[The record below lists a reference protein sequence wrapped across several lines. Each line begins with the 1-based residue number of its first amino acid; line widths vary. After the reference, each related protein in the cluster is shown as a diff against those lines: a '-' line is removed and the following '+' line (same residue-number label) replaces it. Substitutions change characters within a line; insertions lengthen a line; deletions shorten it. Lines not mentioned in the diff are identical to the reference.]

1 MMRAPGPSGS
11 SAETDHTALDT
22 HDIHATMTPTPRST
36 FLRWLHRTLG
46 RHDFAGSMGNLPL
59 AISGMDPSRR
69 RVLRGGAVLALASA
83 AEAGAARRSSGA
95 SPKVAVIGGGLA
107 GLTAAYELAAVG
119 IDADVF
125 EASTRL
131 GGRCWSDRDTF
142 ASGQTIERGGELID
156 TDHRQIRQLARRLG
170 LALDDVT
177 EAEAPGTDAWI
188 MFDGERYP
196 AEAVVR
202 DFQPVYPVV
211 RAQRRAIGAPSYR
224 SATAAA
230 RELDALNVAEW
241 IERHVPG
248 GGASRLGRYFR
259 GAIEDNMATEAE
271 NLSAL
276 VAVAMLSTSTR
287 QQVDPYGGSDARF
300 HVRDGNDAIATH
312 LAAALRRPV
321 ALESPLVALAR
332 RGDGRCDVTV
342 QRGSGLV
349 TDTYDR
355 VILALPF
362 ANLREVDLTR
372 AAFRPHKHRAIQAL
386 PMAASAKLQLQFDF
400 RLWRAAGNTGS
411 VMLDGQRTT
420 WEVTRAQAGT
430 PGILNVWNTGRRA
443 VATGEGSDV
452 DQATLALAEI
462 ERVVPGISQA
472 WNGRVSRT
480 VWDPASGP
488 RGSYAYHP
496 PGYLTSLGG
505 IEAEA
510 EGPVHFAGEHTSRE
524 WQGFLNGAVESG
536 QRAARE
542 VLRATR
548 RA

>member
-1 MMRAPGPSGS
+1 M
-11 SAETDHTALDT
+11 
-22 HDIHATMTPTPRST
+22 IPTPRSS
-36 FLRWLHRTLG
+36 FLRWLHRALG
-46 RHDFAGSMGNLPL
+46 HHDIAGTGGARPPMRE
-59 AISGMDPSRR
+59 GMDLARR
-69 RVLRGGAVLALASA
+69 RVLRGGAVLALAPG
-83 AEAGAARRSSGA
+83 AEAGAARRSGA

-107 GLTAAYELAAVG
+107 GLTAAYELAVAG

-131 GGRCWSDRDTF
+131 GGRCWSDRETF
-142 ASGQTIERGGELID
+142 AGGQIIERGGELID

-170 LALDDVT
+170 LALDDVIA
-177 EAEAPGTDAWI
+177 AEAPGTDAWI
-188 MFDGERYP
+188 WFDGERYT
-196 AEAVVR
+196 AEAAVR

-211 RAQRRAIGAPSYR
+211 RAQRRAIGEPSYR
-224 SATAAA
+224 SPTAAA
-230 RELDALNVAEW
+230 RQLDALNVAEW

-248 GGASRLGRYFR
+248 GGASRFGRYLR

-271 NLSAL
+271 NLSGL

-287 QQVDPYGGSDARF
+287 QQVDPYGGSDTRF
-300 HVRDGNDAIATH
+300 HVRDGNDAIVKR
-312 LAAALRRPV
+312 LADALRRPV
-321 ALESPLVALAR
+321 SLESPLVALAR

-362 ANLREVDLTR
+362 ANLRDVDLTR
-372 AAFRPHKHRAIQAL
+372 AAFSPRKRRAIEQL

-400 RLWRAAGNTGS
+400 RLWRAMGNSGS
-411 VMLDGQRTT
+411 MMLDGLRTT
-420 WEVTRAQAGT
+420 WEVTRAQPGT
-430 PGILNVWNTGRRA
+430 PGILNVWSTGQRA
-443 VATGEGSDV
+443 ISTGEGSDV
-452 DQATLALAEI
+452 DQATTALAEI
-462 ERVVPGISQA
+462 ERIVPGISQA

-488 RGSYAYHP
+488 KGSYAFHP
-496 PGYLTSLGG
+496 SGYITSLAGV
-505 IEAEA
+505 EAEA

-542 VLRATR
+542 VLRAAR
-548 RA
+548 RK